1 MYLFQ
6 SCCIVFIYF
15 ANCVQPIPRSKVTG
29 VPRRFFCK
37 NLMFWETA
45 ARACCSDPC
54 ASTSW
59 FYCKEQF
66 FTARDKKGREAV
78 LLMCLVKTRPF
89 LVSDANAAACS
100 SPLLLHA
107 HLFAVNLEAL
117 YLSRTSCL
125 GWMSFNHPVLT
136 PFPKG
141 NWMQRF
147 APIRLCAWLLPTNP
161 ICCRTWPA
169 NEDVLDFSL
178 RGMSLLLLLSASW
191 ICACWYILHS
201 MVST

>member
-117 YLSRTSCL
+117 YLSSHAIQSWVKQVFEPNHGFAAIQSRT
-125 GWMSFNHPVLT
+125 
-136 PFPKG
+136 
-141 NWMQRF
+141 
-147 APIRLCAWLLPTNP
+147 WLLLAHVIGLPMPVRAVQTLRDS
-161 ICCRTWPA
+161 CCP
-169 NEDVLDFSL
+169 
-178 RGMSLLLLLSASW
+178 
-191 ICACWYILHS
+191 
-201 MVST
+201 